1 MCRESGAMK
10 LRIIIIGAAG
20 HGKSTLAKAI
30 EHLSNIKCEV
40 MNTQDLTEIKAEQI
54 LEEFKVG
61 QIEEIKT
68 PINSKRRKKGKE
80 IKSWQR
86 TKFYQR

>member
-1 MCRESGAMK
+1 MG
-10 LRIIIIGAAG
+10 IFIIGATG

-30 EHLSNIKCEV
+30 GQLSNVKCEV
-40 MNTQDLTEIKAEQI
+40 MTTQDLIELKKSLEPPKELLEIG
-54 LEEFKVG
+54 EEFKL
-61 QIEEIKT
+61 ETKEYK
-68 PINSKRRKKGKE
+68 NNHREKGKE